1 MTELLRL
8 WTAALPQVLSLLP
21 EQQRNLY
28 RQELQRFLATS
39 RFQKDAA
46 RAATP
51 GLCTMLRTS
60 LEAADEREAAAATVD
75 LDLQTLVSLAEHIQ
89 AIWLDSVDAARVR
102 AGGDRPACSTDG
114 MAGEVF
120 FGPRLGGSGR
130 PGSLP
135 PEER

>member
-21 EQQRNLY
+21 EHQRNLY

-46 RAATP
+46 QAATP
-51 GLCTMLRTS
+51 ALCTMLRTS
-60 LEAADEREAAAATVD
+60 LEAADEGEAAAATVE
-75 LDLQTLVSLAEHIQ
+75 LDLPALVSLAEHIQ

-114 MAGEVF
+114 MGGEVF

-130 PGSLP
+130 PGALP
-135 PEER
+135 PKER